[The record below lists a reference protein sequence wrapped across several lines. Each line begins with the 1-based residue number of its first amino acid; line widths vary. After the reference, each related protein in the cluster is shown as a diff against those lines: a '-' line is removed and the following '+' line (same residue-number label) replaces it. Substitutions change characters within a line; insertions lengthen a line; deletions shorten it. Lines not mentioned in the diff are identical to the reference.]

1 MLCGRRVSIK
11 RPVNQ
16 SAHGQEEQRQP
27 KPTGY
32 TVGHSA
38 RVVHGGLAR
47 ELAPTTVK
55 PDINDGR
62 RYEIARQHPA
72 TISMPVGIS
81 RTRD

>member
-1 MLCGRRVSIK
+1 MDRRNNANQNP
-11 RPVNQ
+11 PVTLWVI
-16 SAHGQEEQRQP
+16 AHE
-27 KPTGY
+27 Y
-32 TVGHSA
+32 L
-38 RVVHGGLAR
+38 VHGGLAR

-62 RYEIARQHPA
+62 RYEITRQHPA